1 MSRLRGLNRWAG
13 LAANKIAAAEV
24 AIAFDFRY
32 RTDFLNPPEYEYV
45 Y

>member
-1 MSRLRGLNRWAG
+1 MSRPRVLNLRAG
-13 LAANKIAAAEV
+13 LAADKIAAEV

-45 Y
+45 F